1 MEIASL
7 PAPDPRWA
15 WFLDVDGTLIEIA
28 ERPDAIRVDKRM
40 VAAIGMLKVAA
51 RDAVALVSGR
61 PIRELDRIFAPLH
74 LAAAGLHGLERRDAA
89 GRVLRDAER
98 DPKLDE
104 VVAEMRNFARGHPGV
119 LIEDKGITVA
129 LHFRQMPA
137 ADDAAVHLVQNI
149 AARNKGRFIV
159 QHGKMV
165 VELRPPGFDKGA
177 VVEAFMAEPP
187 FYGRRPVFVGDDAT
201 DEAGFAAANRL
212 GGASVRVGGP
222 APTAARWRADSVSA
236 LIDWLESAPAALK
249 A

>member
-1 MEIASL
+1 MDNGSL
-7 PAPDPRWA
+7 PAADPRWA

-28 ERPDAIRVDKRM
+28 KRPDAIRVDKRM

-61 PIRELDRIFAPLH
+61 PIQELDRIFAPLH

-89 GRVLRDAER
+89 GRALRNAER

-104 VVAEMRNFARGHPGV
+104 AVTEMHKFALGHPGA

-129 LHFRQMPA
+129 LHFRQVPEA
-137 ADDAAVHLVQNI
+137 ADAAVRLVRDI
-149 AARNKGRFIV
+149 AARDKGRFVV
-159 QHGKMV
+159 QYGKMV

-187 FYGRRPVFVGDDAT
+187 FYGRMPVFIGDDAT

-222 APTAARWRADSVSA
+222 APTTARWRVGSVSA
-236 LIDWLESAPAALK
+236 LIDWLESASAALK